1 MVLLAKRLS
10 ESQCSREQLGAPL
23 FFSFFTPFC
32 QTLVSR
38 YFLFLSFL
46 VYRCAFSGK
55 RSRKEVN
62 PGAQSLQAGMFW
74 APKLLTD
81 ESELFL
87 HFKSYYTF
95 KQTLCREVGGKNTTF
110 SGKENIVSVWA
121 NNPNSHLKKVSAQM
135 YVTEV
140 FILMGKWVWLL
151 LRYVSKGKIR
161 FLHSVSIEEQISTF
175 NSSAYDS
182 FMFSRLFWFL
192 GKYLSFSLTSFHPSA
207 GRGMLFFCS
216 PGVALSGKCLLQ
228 VFLGFLGKLL
238 VIQSSTE
245 SLLFFWKKKKRHFP
259 IFIWTKKRNY
269 FLHIFLF
276 LCFAFFST
284 IKEQRKT
291 KQNKSIKYN

>member
-1 MVLLAKRLS
+1 
-10 ESQCSREQLGAPL
+10 
-23 FFSFFTPFC
+23 
-32 QTLVSR
+32 
-38 YFLFLSFL
+38 
-46 VYRCAFSGK
+46 
-55 RSRKEVN
+55 
-62 PGAQSLQAGMFW
+62 MFW

-121 NNPNSHLKKVSAQM
+121 NNPNSHLKEVSAQM

-151 LRYVSKGKIR
+151 LRYVSRGKIR

-228 VFLGFLGKLL
+228 VFLGFFGKTFSHSEFNRKFTVFL
-238 VIQSSTE
+238 
-245 SLLFFWKKKKRHFP
+245 KKKKKGISPFLYEQKNVITFYIFFYFFVLHFFP
-259 IFIWTKKRNY
+259 
-269 FLHIFLF
+269 
-276 LCFAFFST
+276 
-284 IKEQRKT
+284 Q
-291 KQNKSIKYN
+291 